1 MKILLR
7 KNIENVGKRGEIV
20 EVADGYARNY
30 LFPKN
35 FALKP
40 IPQNVKQLEVEKRHH
55 VQQEAEE
62 KEQMEQMGRR
72 LRPVAVLVSAGFG
85 AHRLDPLGGMAVTEA
100 GFARMTRS
108 IVQAADAWAGGR
120 VLSVLE
126 GGWHLE
132 ALASCARA
140 HVAALAGREPGPL

>member
-40 IPQNVKQLEVEKRHH
+40 TPQNVKQLETEKRHH
-55 VQQEAEE
+55 V
-62 KEQMEQMGRR
+62 
-72 LRPVAVLVSAGFG
+72 
-85 AHRLDPLGGMAVTEA
+85 
-100 GFARMTRS
+100 
-108 IVQAADAWAGGR
+108 
-120 VLSVLE
+120 
-126 GGWHLE
+126 
-132 ALASCARA
+132 
-140 HVAALAGREPGPL
+140 